1 MLRKAILLCA
11 LALMP
16 MICFSADA
24 PQAISPFS
32 QVCIKDPSGYEF
44 TFVRGIDGIMGTIDR
59 NGRAVNFEISRY
71 PGPDKF
77 EGDARKWTAVGARE
91 LPSTMSL
98 VAEYG
103 SSNSSSERLYGFASG
118 AFDAGETRH
127 PDRTY
132 IKLWADSK
140 KDASE
145 LLPRVGASL
154 YRCDKGARPIREG
167 IP

>member
-1 MLRKAILLCA
+1 MLCV

-16 MICFSADA
+16 MICFSADE
-24 PQAISPFS
+24 PQAISAFF
-32 QVCIKDPSGYEF
+32 QVCIRDPSRYEF
-44 TFVRGIDGIMGTIDR
+44 TFVRGIDGIMGTIRR
-59 NGRAVNFEISRY
+59 NGHVVNYEISRY

-77 EGDARKWTAVGARE
+77 EDDAKKWTAVGAKE

-98 VAEYG
+98 VTEYG
-103 SSNSSSERLYGFASG
+103 SSMSSAERLYGFTSG
-118 AFDAGETRH
+118 TFDAGEPKH

-132 IKLWADSK
+132 VKLWADSK
-140 KDASE
+140 KEASE
-145 LLPRVGASL
+145 LLPRVGAAL